1 MLDKLQQQLE
11 QIYEVDTHLPV
22 SRFLIT
28 DPELADYYDTS
39 ENPRTTNEKLL
50 ISYTDDGI
58 DVALYLHNNILTH
71 LEEHDPLE
79 SLHDGNLHEFWVALE
94 GISHFIYLV
103 WNAQYDREISLFEL
117 ELQAEVDKFITAIL
131 LFGQQQDLQHSRSIM
146 TKLFIK
152 LQFDKALQH
161 DERARYSMA
170 NQYAYRY
177 CEKLLTLF
185 MEQRNEQRLY
195 NEIRRFYRLT
205 HHYKLK
211 HICNS

>member
-11 QIYEVDTHLPV
+11 QIYEVDTSLQV
-22 SRFLIT
+22 SKFLIT
-28 DPELADYYDTS
+28 DPELAEHYDNS
-39 ENPRTTNEKLL
+39 ENPRMTNEKLL
-50 ISYTDDGI
+50 ISHTDDGI
-58 DVALYLHNNILTH
+58 DVALYLHNNIVKH

-79 SLHDGNLHEFWVALE
+79 SLDDGNLHEFWVALE
-94 GISHFIYLV
+94 GISHFIYLA

-131 LFGQQQDLQHSRSIM
+131 LFGQQQDLQHSRKIM

-152 LQFDKALQH
+152 LQFDSALHQ
-161 DERARYSMA
+161 EELVRYSMA
-170 NQYAYRY
+170 NQYAYQY
-177 CEKLLTLF
+177 CEKLLALF

-205 HHYKLK
+205 NHYKLK

>member
-11 QIYEVDTHLPV
+11 QIYEVDTSLLV
-22 SRFLIT
+22 SNFLIT
-28 DPELADYYDTS
+28 DPALAKHYDTS
-39 ENPRTTNEKLL
+39 ENPRAANEKLL
-50 ISYTDDGI
+50 ISHSGDGI
-58 DVALYLHNNILTH
+58 DVALFLHDNIVKH

-79 SLHDGNLHEFWVALE
+79 SLNDGNLHEFWVALE
-94 GISHFIYLV
+94 GISHFIYLA

-131 LFGQQQDLQHSRSIM
+131 LFAQQQDMQQPRKLLV
-146 TKLFIK
+146 KLFIK
-152 LQFDKALQH
+152 LQFDSALQ
-161 DERARYSMA
+161 ENELARYSMA
-170 NQYAYRY
+170 NHYAYRY
-177 CEKLLTLF
+177 CEKLLSLL

-205 HHYKLK
+205 HHHKLK

>member
-1 MLDKLQQQLE
+1 MLDRLQQQLE
-11 QIYEVDTHLPV
+11 QIYEVDTSLQV
-22 SRFLIT
+22 SHFLIT
-28 DPELADYYDTS
+28 DPVLAEHYDTS
-39 ENPRTTNEKLL
+39 ENPRITNEKLL
-50 ISYTDDGI
+50 ISHTDDGI
-58 DVALYLHNNILTH
+58 DVALYLHNNIVQH
-71 LEEHDPLE
+71 LEKNDPLE

-117 ELQAEVDKFITAIL
+117 ELQAEVDKFVTAIL
-131 LFGQQQDLQHSRSIM
+131 LFAQQQYLEHPRSLLM
-146 TKLFIK
+146 KLFIK
-152 LQFDKALQH
+152 LQFDSALKK
-161 DERARYSMA
+161 DELTRYSMA

-177 CEKLLTLF
+177 CEKLLALLT
-185 MEQRNEQRLY
+185 EQKDDQQLY